1 MTTFGKTINIV
12 LLILLTIAKP
22 LSAEP
27 FGENLPSPRIENL
40 LFFVQRNPDANT
52 VIYELNLNEDGT
64 LCTQA
69 PVKVS
74 WIKYAEDGKR
84 EELTSVERK
93 YVYGVHSQNLGND
106 EYEIHL
112 MAYTKLPLYLKRSET
127 DNKYKI
133 YIKDEGIPY
142 LLKRVFI
149 KLDKYSIWSPKV
161 QYIDL
166 VAVDTANG
174 REILRRINIL
184 DNQIN

>member
-1 MTTFGKTINIV
+1 MTLFGKALKTTKIIIIV
-12 LLILLTIAKP
+12 LLTIIGS
-22 LSAEP
+22 LSAQP
-27 FGENLPSPRIENL
+27 LGEKTPESARIENL

-64 LCTQA
+64 LCSEN

-74 WIKYAEDGKR
+74 WIRYAEDGKR
-84 EELTSVERK
+84 EELSSIERK
-93 YVYGVHSQNLGND
+93 YVYGVQSQRLGND

-112 MAYTKLPLYLKRSET
+112 MAYKQLPLYLKRSET

-133 YIKDEGIPY
+133 YIKDEGQPY

-149 KLDKYSIWSPKV
+149 KLDRCSFWYPKV
-161 QYIDL
+161 RYIDL

-174 REILRRINIL
+174 KAILRRINI
-184 DNQIN
+184 